1 MATRKSGSSKP
12 RSTSTRSRSSRS
24 AAKPKAQKEAKG
36 TKTTKPTATPAA
48 KAEPAPKATE
58 PIKKAA
64 AAAAPAPAAKPAAEA
79 KKPEPKKEPAAKA
92 AAPKAEAPK
101 AAAPKAEPK
110 PAAKAAAKAEAPAAK
125 KSEPA
130 AKAEPAPKATEPIKK
145 AAAAAAPAP
154 AAKPA
159 AEAKKPEPK
168 KEPAAKAAA
177 PKAEAPKA
185 AASKAEPKPAAK
197 AAAKAEEPKTA
208 PAAKAEP
215 KAAAPAAKP
224 AAPAAKPEPK
234 PAAEEKKPAPKAEAP
249 KEEPKAAKAEPAAKP
264 APAKKE
270 EPVKKAGAPKAA
282 PAAKEEPAPKA
293 EAAPAAKPAV
303 KDEAP
308 AKPAPKPAV
317 AKAELKMKKAAEPEK
332 AEKPAE
338 KPAKAEAKSEEPKA
352 APVPAAKEE
361 TAPEPSEEE
370 PKAEEAPAPEPEP
383 EPEPLPQPRRS
394 IAFIGS
400 ECYPFVKTGGLGDVM
415 YALPKALVKQNC
427 DVKVILPRYACI
439 KQEWQEKMVYKGA
452 FQMDLCSDGRQFYV
466 GIMEY
471 VSPDGVVY
479 DFIDNQDFFTN
490 GNPYTNL
497 VDDIPRYCYFNKA
510 ALSALLFLDWIPDII
525 HCHDWQAAL
534 VPVYLRTLFENTE
547 LGRSKTMITIHNLRF
562 QGKYNIP
569 TIKYWSGLPDYVFNK
584 DVMQEDWTEAN
595 MLKGGLTYADMI
607 TTVSG
612 TYAGEIQ
619 TPEYGEGLDAHLR
632 YHSGKLRGI
641 VNGIDYDIWN
651 PATDKLL
658 DAPYDTKNVLEAKK
672 ENKKA
677 LQEELGLE
685 QDEGKMVIGLISRLT
700 SQKGLDLVTSV
711 MEQLIDGNTQ
721 VVVLGT
727 GEPQYEDSFRWFEN
741 AHKGTVCSSIM
752 YDEARSHHIYAG
764 ADALLVPSRFE
775 PCGLTQLIA
784 MHYGTIPVVR
794 ETGGLKDTVE
804 PYNMFEDSGNGFTFD
819 RYEPGLLLDAINRT
833 KTLYFTSRESWDKMV
848 VRDMEK
854 DVSWTLSASQYRDL
868 YLQLTQY

>member
-79 KKPEPKKEPAAKA
+79 KKPKPKKEPAAKA

-130 AKAEPAPKATEPIKK
+130 AKAKPAPKATEPIKK

-154 AAKPA
+154 AA
-159 AEAKKPEPK
+159 
-168 KEPAAKAAA
+168 
-177 PKAEAPKA
+177 
-185 AASKAEPKPAAK
+185 
-197 AAAKAEEPKTA
+197 
-208 PAAKAEP
+208 
-215 KAAAPAAKP
+215 
-224 AAPAAKPEPK
+224 K

-303 KDEAP
+303 KEEAP

-317 AKAELKMKKAAEPEK
+317 AKAEPETKKAAEPEK

-361 TAPEPSEEE
+361 TAPEPAEEE

-619 TPEYGEGLDAHLR
+619 TPEYGEDLDAHLR

>member
-36 TKTTKPTATPAA
+36 TKTTKPAATPAA
-48 KAEPAPKATE
+48 KAEPAPKTTE

-79 KKPEPKKEPAAKA
+79 KKPEPKKEPVTKA
-92 AAPKAEAPK
+92 AAAKAEAPK
-101 AAAPKAEPK
+101 AAAPKTEPK

-125 KSEPA
+125 KSEPE
-130 AKAEPAPKATEPIKK
+130 AKAAPAPKA
-145 AAAAAAPAP
+145 AP

-159 AEAKKPEPK
+159 AKV
-168 KEPAAKAAA
+168 A
-177 PKAEAPKA
+177 PKAEAPKTT
-185 AASKAEPKPAAK
+185 PAA
-197 AAAKAEEPKTA
+197 
-208 PAAKAEP
+208 

-249 KEEPKAAKAEPAAKP
+249 KEKPKAAAKAEPAAKA

-270 EPVKKAGAPKAA
+270 EPAKKAEALKAA
-282 PAAKEEPAPKA
+282 PAAKKEPAPKA

-303 KDEAP
+303 KEEAP
-308 AKPAPKPAV
+308 AKPAPKPAA
-317 AKAELKMKKAAEPEK
+317 AKAEPEPKKAAEPEK
-332 AEKPAE
+332 AEKPAK
-338 KPAKAEAKSEEPKA
+338 KPAKAEAKPEEPKA

-361 TAPEPSEEE
+361 TAPEPAEEE
-370 PKAEEAPAPEPEP
+370 PKGEEAPAPEP

-497 VDDIPRYCYFNKA
+497 VDDIPRYCYFDKA

-534 VPVYLRTLFENTE
+534 VPVYLRTLFQNTE
-547 LGRSKTMITIHNLRF
+547 LARSKTMITIHNLRF

-632 YHSGKLRGI
+632 YHAGKLRGI

-685 QDEGKMVIGLISRLT
+685 QDDDKMVIGLISRLT
-700 SQKGLDLVTSV
+700 SQKGLDLVTSA

-819 RYEPGLLLDAINRT
+819 RYEPGLLLDAINRA

>member
-36 TKTTKPTATPAA
+36 TKTTKPAATPAA

-58 PIKKAA
+58 PVKKAA

-79 KKPEPKKEPAAKA
+79 KKPEPKKEPATKA

-101 AAAPKAEPK
+101 AAAPKADPK
-110 PAAKAAAKAEAPAAK
+110 PAAKTAAKAEAPAAK
-125 KSEPA
+125 KSEPE
-130 AKAEPAPKATEPIKK
+130 AKATPAPKA
-145 AAAAAAPAP
+145 APTA
-154 AAKPA
+154 
-159 AEAKKPEPK
+159 
-168 KEPAAKAAA
+168 
-177 PKAEAPKA
+177 
-185 AASKAEPKPAAK
+185 KPAAK
-197 AAAKAEEPKTA
+197 AAPKAEEPKAA
-208 PAAKAEP
+208 PTAKAEP
-215 KAAAPAAKP
+215 KA

-249 KEEPKAAKAEPAAKP
+249 KEEPKAATKAEPAAKP

-270 EPVKKAGAPKAA
+270 EPAKKAEAPKAA
-282 PAAKEEPAPKA
+282 PAAKKEPAPKA

-303 KDEAP
+303 KEEAP
-308 AKPAPKPAV
+308 AKPAPKPAA
-317 AKAELKMKKAAEPEK
+317 AKAEPEPKKAAEPEK

-338 KPAKAEAKSEEPKA
+338 KPAKAEAKPEEPKA

-361 TAPEPSEEE
+361 TAPEPAKEE

-497 VDDIPRYCYFNKA
+497 VDDIPRYCYFDKA

-534 VPVYLRTLFENTE
+534 VPVYLRTLFQNTE
-547 LGRSKTMITIHNLRF
+547 LARSKTMITIHNLRF

-632 YHSGKLRGI
+632 YHAGKLRGI

-721 VVVLGT
+721 VVILGT

-819 RYEPGLLLDAINRT
+819 RYEPGLLLDAINRA

>member
-1 MATRKSGSSKP
+1 MPKKLSFHLPQDLISLHGVIIEANACSSMQQLSSVSVFPRRRRNMATRKSGSSKP

-36 TKTTKPTATPAA
+36 TKTTKPAATPAA

-58 PIKKAA
+58 PVKKAA

-79 KKPEPKKEPAAKA
+79 KKPEPKKEPATKA
-92 AAPKAEAPK
+92 PAPKAEAPK
-101 AAAPKAEPK
+101 AAATKAEPK

-125 KSEPA
+125 KSEPE
-130 AKAEPAPKATEPIKK
+130 AKAAPAPKA
-145 AAAAAAPAP
+145 AP

-159 AEAKKPEPK
+159 AK
-168 KEPAAKAAA
+168 AA
-177 PKAEAPKA
+177 PKT
-185 AASKAEPKPAAK
+185 
-197 AAAKAEEPKTA
+197 EEPKAA

-249 KEEPKAAKAEPAAKP
+249 KEEPKAAAKAEPAAKP
-264 APAKKE
+264 ASAKKE
-270 EPVKKAGAPKAA
+270 EPAKKAEASKAA
-282 PAAKEEPAPKA
+282 PATKEESAPKA

-303 KDEAP
+303 KEEAP
-308 AKPAPKPAV
+308 AKPASKPAA
-317 AKAELKMKKAAEPEK
+317 AKAEPEPKKAAEPEK

-338 KPAKAEAKSEEPKA
+338 KPAKAVAKPEEPKA

-361 TAPEPSEEE
+361 TAPEPAEEE

-394 IAFIGS
+394 VAFIGS

-497 VDDIPRYCYFNKA
+497 VDDIPRYCYFDKA
-510 ALSALLFLDWIPDII
+510 ALSALLYLNWIPDII

-534 VPVYLRTLFENTE
+534 VPVYLRTLFQNTE
-547 LGRSKTMITIHNLRF
+547 LARSKTMITIHNLRF

-632 YHSGKLRGI
+632 YHAGKLRGI

-658 DAPYDTKNVLEAKK
+658 GAPYDTKNVLEAKK

-721 VVVLGT
+721 VVILGT

-819 RYEPGLLLDAINRT
+819 RYEPGLLLDAINRA

>member
-79 KKPEPKKEPAAKA
+79 KKPKPKKEPAAKA

-101 AAAPKAEPK
+101 AAAP
-110 PAAKAAAKAEAPAAK
+110 
-125 KSEPA
+125 
-130 AKAEPAPKATEPIKK
+130 
-145 AAAAAAPAP
+145 
-154 AAKPA
+154 
-159 AEAKKPEPK
+159 
-168 KEPAAKAAA
+168 
-177 PKAEAPKA
+177 
-185 AASKAEPKPAAK
+185 
-197 AAAKAEEPKTA
+197 
-208 PAAKAEP
+208 KAEP

-282 PAAKEEPAPKA
+282 PAAKEKPAPKA

-303 KDEAP
+303 KEEAP

-317 AKAELKMKKAAEPEK
+317 AKAEPEPKKAAEPKK

-338 KPAKAEAKSEEPKA
+338 KPAKAEAKPEEPKA

-361 TAPEPSEEE
+361 TAPEPAEEE

>member
-36 TKTTKPTATPAA
+36 TKTTKPAATPAA
-48 KAEPAPKATE
+48 KAEPAPKTTE

-79 KKPEPKKEPAAKA
+79 KKPEPKKKSATKA

-110 PAAKAAAKAEAPAAK
+110 PAAKAEAPAAK
-125 KSEPA
+125 KSKPE
-130 AKAEPAPKATEPIKK
+130 AK
-145 AAAAAAPAP
+145 AAPAP
-154 AAKPA
+154 K
-159 AEAKKPEPK
+159 
-168 KEPAAKAAA
+168 
-177 PKAEAPKA
+177 
-185 AASKAEPKPAAK
+185 
-197 AAAKAEEPKTA
+197 
-208 PAAKAEP
+208 
-215 KAAAPAAKP
+215 AAPAAKP
-224 AAPAAKPEPK
+224 AAKV
-234 PAAEEKKPAPKAEAP
+234 APKAE
-249 KEEPKAAKAEPAAKP
+249 
-264 APAKKE
+264 
-270 EPVKKAGAPKAA
+270 APKAA
-282 PAAKEEPAPKA
+282 PAAKEEPTPKA

-303 KDEAP
+303 KEEAP

-317 AKAELKMKKAAEPEK
+317 AKAEPEPKKAAEPEK
-332 AEKPAE
+332 AEKPAK
-338 KPAKAEAKSEEPKA
+338 KPAKAEAKPEKPKA

-361 TAPEPSEEE
+361 TAPEPDGEE
-370 PKAEEAPAPEPEP
+370 PKAEEAPAPKPEP

-497 VDDIPRYCYFNKA
+497 VDDIPRYSYFDKA

-534 VPVYLRTLFENTE
+534 VPVYLRTLFQNTE
-547 LGRSKTMITIHNLRF
+547 LARSKTMITIHNLRF

-685 QDEGKMVIGLISRLT
+685 QDNDKMVIGLISRLT
-700 SQKGLDLVTSV
+700 SQKGLDLVTST

-752 YDEARSHHIYAG
+752 YDESRSHHIYAG

-819 RYEPGLLLDAINRT
+819 RYEPGLLLDAINRA

>member
-36 TKTTKPTATPAA
+36 TKTTKPAATPAA

-79 KKPEPKKEPAAKA
+79 KKPEPKKEPATKA
-92 AAPKAEAPK
+92 AAPKTEAPK
-101 AAAPKAEPK
+101 AAAPKADPK
-110 PAAKAAAKAEAPAAK
+110 PAAKTAAKAEAPAAK
-125 KSEPA
+125 KSEPE
-130 AKAEPAPKATEPIKK
+130 AKATPAPKA
-145 AAAAAAPAP
+145 AP

-159 AEAKKPEPK
+159 AK
-168 KEPAAKAAA
+168 AA
-177 PKAEAPKA
+177 PKAEEPKA
-185 AASKAEPKPAAK
+185 
-197 AAAKAEEPKTA
+197 A

-215 KAAAPAAKP
+215 KA

-249 KEEPKAAKAEPAAKP
+249 KGEPKAAAKAEPAAKP

-270 EPVKKAGAPKAA
+270 EPAKKAEAPKAA
-282 PAAKEEPAPKA
+282 PAAKKELTSKA

-303 KDEAP
+303 KEEAP
-308 AKPAPKPAV
+308 AKPAPKPAA
-317 AKAELKMKKAAEPEK
+317 AKAEPEPKKAAEPEK

-338 KPAKAEAKSEEPKA
+338 KPAKAEAKPEEPKA

-361 TAPEPSEEE
+361 TAPEPAEEE

-497 VDDIPRYCYFNKA
+497 VDDIPRYCYFDKA

-534 VPVYLRTLFENTE
+534 VPVYLRTLFQNTE
-547 LGRSKTMITIHNLRF
+547 LARSKTMITIHNLRF

-632 YHSGKLRGI
+632 YHAGKLRGI

-658 DAPYDTKNVLEAKK
+658 DTPYDTKNVLEAKK

-685 QDEGKMVIGLISRLT
+685 QADDKMVIGLISRLT

-711 MEQLIDGNTQ
+711 MERLIDGNTQ
-721 VVVLGT
+721 VVILGT

-741 AHKGTVCSSIM
+741 AHKGAVCSSIM

-819 RYEPGLLLDAINRT
+819 RYEPGLLLDAINRA

>member
-110 PAAKAAAKAEAPAAK
+110 
-125 KSEPA
+125 
-130 AKAEPAPKATEPIKK
+130 
-145 AAAAAAPAP
+145 
-154 AAKPA
+154 
-159 AEAKKPEPK
+159 
-168 KEPAAKAAA
+168 
-177 PKAEAPKA
+177 
-185 AASKAEPKPAAK
+185 
-197 AAAKAEEPKTA
+197 
-208 PAAKAEP
+208 
-215 KAAAPAAKP
+215 AAAPAAKP
-224 AAPAAKPEPK
+224 AAPAAKSEPK

-303 KDEAP
+303 KEEAP

-361 TAPEPSEEE
+361 TAPEPAEEE

-700 SQKGLDLVTSV
+700 SQKGLDLVASV

>member
-24 AAKPKAQKEAKG
+24 AAKSKAQKEAKG
-36 TKTTKPTATPAA
+36 TKTTKPAATPAA
-48 KAEPAPKATE
+48 KAEPAPKTTE

-79 KKPEPKKEPAAKA
+79 KKPEPKKKSATKA

-110 PAAKAAAKAEAPAAK
+110 PAAKAEAPAAK
-125 KSEPA
+125 KSEPE
-130 AKAEPAPKATEPIKK
+130 AKAAPAPKA
-145 AAAAAAPAP
+145 AP

-159 AEAKKPEPK
+159 AKV
-168 KEPAAKAAA
+168 A
-177 PKAEAPKA
+177 PKAEAPK
-185 AASKAEPKPAAK
+185 
-197 AAAKAEEPKTA
+197 TT

-215 KAAAPAAKP
+215 KA

-249 KEEPKAAKAEPAAKP
+249 KEKPKAAAKAKPAAKA

-270 EPVKKAGAPKAA
+270 EPAKKAEALKAA
-282 PAAKEEPAPKA
+282 PAAKKEPAPKA

-303 KDEAP
+303 KEEAP
-308 AKPAPKPAV
+308 AKPAPKPAA
-317 AKAELKMKKAAEPEK
+317 AKAEPEPKKAAEPEK

-338 KPAKAEAKSEEPKA
+338 KPAKAEAKPEEPKA

-361 TAPEPSEEE
+361 TAPEPDGEE
-370 PKAEEAPAPEPEP
+370 PKAEEAPAPKPEP

-497 VDDIPRYCYFNKA
+497 VDDIPRYCYFDKA

-534 VPVYLRTLFENTE
+534 VPVYLRTLFQNTE
-547 LGRSKTMITIHNLRF
+547 LARSKTMITIHNLRF

-685 QDEGKMVIGLISRLT
+685 QDDDKMVIGLISRLT
-700 SQKGLDLVTSV
+700 SQKGLDLVTSA

-819 RYEPGLLLDAINRT
+819 RYEPGLLLDAINRA